1 MPPFKKDSMATIR
14 KRKGLW
20 VNSWEVMIRRAKVP
34 PYYISFATEE
44 EARAWVKENEEN
56 YISNPHLYQ
65 RMSQQSQ
72 GWLDRRRK
80 IHTRIDPRIPKR
92 LEQGTLTESG
102 RALLK
107 NAIEEEI
114 KFLKDFL

>member
-1 MPPFKKDSMATIR
+1 MATIR

-20 VNSWEVMIRRAKVP
+20 VHSWEVMIRRSRVP

-44 EARAWVKENEEN
+44 EAKVWVKENEEN
-56 YISNPHLYQ
+56 YISNPDLYP
-65 RMSQQSQ
+65 RMSQKSDA
-72 GWLDRRRK
+72 WLNRRRK
-80 IHTRIDPRIPKR
+80 IHSLIDPRIPKR
-92 LEQGTLTESG
+92 LERGSLTESG

-114 KFLKDFL
+114 KFLEKFLK